1 MDEVTSERPP
11 GTEAISGNWRLGDF
25 GWEPRKKWGDLEFWV
40 NICLLL
46 GMRQKNV
53 SHCSH
58 TPSQELALTNCTYLL
73 YRRKSLH
80 VAAQMD
86 FRVSFPPPLDGYR
99 LYAQNCWYKSWCL
112 HHLLWGMCLL
122 CLPHWHNAH
131 KNSYGP
137 LLEQMH
143 AIFCWQHFLWV
154 LGWVCS

>member
-11 GTEAISGNWRLGDF
+11 GAEAISGNWRLGDF
-25 GWEPRKKWGDLEFWV
+25 GWEPRKKLGGDLEFWV

-46 GMRQKNV
+46 GMRQKMIRIV
-53 SHCSH
+53 V
-58 TPSQELALTNCTYLL
+58 TPH
-73 YRRKSLH
+73 RKSLRLLI
-80 VAAQMD
+80 VPTTLSKKILGCCSQMD

-99 LYAQNCWYKSWCL
+99 LSARNCWYKWWCS
-112 HHLLWGMCLL
+112 HRFLWGTCLL
-122 CLPHWHNAH
+122 CRPHWHNAH